1 MQLWQPCS
9 IGMKKR
15 QSELKLVMRPLPHPS
30 DSQMGLSCG
39 ICCQALPRRRRSRKP
54 ALSPRMLALGCTT
67 TTTLHGY
74 ESKLDPGGSAAQSWH
89 TEGRVFPLS
98 TAERTLEEKTGAK
111 GLYQPALESVY
122 FNFRAPRDPAA
133 SSRPCL
139 LCMSCTCFVA
149 DCAGRCPPLTHENLE
164 SFMFRRV
171 SMSGR

>member
-39 ICCQALPRRRRSRKP
+39 ISCQALPRRAARECRLCLR
-54 ALSPRMLALGCTT
+54 
-67 TTTLHGY
+67 GY
-74 ESKLDPGGSAAQSWH
+74 WHWDARQPQHCMGTKASSIQGGSAAQSWH

-98 TAERTLEEKTGAK
+98 TAERTLEEKTEAK